1 MRKIICF
8 DIDNVICKTKKNYYH
23 KSTPIKK
30 NIAIINRLY
39 DEGYFIKLFTAR
51 YMGRSNENA
60 AKAKKKAYL
69 ITTNQLKLW
78 KIKFHKLIFGKP
90 SFDVYID
97 DKNIDF
103 KKNWIN
109 SIRKKFL

>member
-1 MRKIICF
+1 
-8 DIDNVICKTKKNYYH
+8 
-23 KSTPIKK
+23 
-30 NIAIINRLY
+30 
-39 DEGYFIKLFTAR
+39 
-51 YMGRSNENA
+51 MGRSNENA

-103 KKNWIN
+103 
-109 SIRKKFL
+109 